1 MKLHRFDLSRE
12 SSIQLVATALSTM
25 GIDIAMF
32 HFLYRQADALAFAHI
47 TSFLSASAIGYLS
60 ILLWPLHATA
70 DKSRLDHFKSGHLL
84 TFVVIALLVVFLR
97 GGLLASLMQIV
108 ALPAAAAII
117 LCAILSSVLF
127 YLAYLCFIYSQRTDS
142 LPAEIRWDYFFLAV
156 VSYAALLRLFYLGV
170 PDLIFEEAYYW
181 NYAQH
186 LDIGYLDHPL
196 MVAWIIKLFISL
208 MGNIEFAVRS
218 GAFLCW
224 FVTAYFAYKLTHEV
238 FNKASAN
245 RALMIVTVL
254 PPYFSFGWFMS
265 PDAPLTACWAMA
277 IYYIHQA
284 LVRENKMA
292 WWGVGIALG
301 LGMISKYTIVLLG
314 AAIVL
319 FVLADR
325 NSRKWLSRPQPYIAI
340 VVACTLFSPVII
352 WNMQHEWA
360 SIMFQS
366 EGRLASKYAFSL
378 PRFISNV
385 IIFLTPTGVLSVIA
399 ILLFRKTILSGS
411 ILSSTKVSNDKLVGT
426 LDRSYLLLV
435 WLTLFP
441 VAVFASLSLFRASK
455 LNWTGPCWLGLIP
468 FIALL
473 VTQKPDLGVPKLL
486 AWCQRAWPATIVI
499 LLLFYGAALHYL
511 GLGLPKVPYPQ
522 NVQLMGWQAFGRDI
536 QVIVTQ
542 LERETGE
549 EILVVGMDRN
559 QIASG
564 LAFYRTKYTDS
575 LIANTGQNPAM
586 QTASGH
592 LFGENSLMYEMWFPV
607 KKQTNKAMLLVSSDK
622 KDLTGDEVLSRVQSA
637 GEIKD
642 IKTWKNGKQTGQY
655 YYRLVKG
662 YQGKPVASKPV
673 ASTPL
678 D

>member
-1 MKLHRFDLSRE
+1 MKLIKLDLSFV
-12 SSIQLVATALSTM
+12 SSIQLFAAGLLTT

-32 HFLYRQADALAFAHI
+32 HFLYRQADSLAFAHI
-47 TSFLSASAIGYLS
+47 VSFLTASAISYLS
-60 ILLWPLHATA
+60 ISLWPLHSTA
-70 DKSRLDHFKSGHLL
+70 DKTKLNHFKLSHLL
-84 TFVVIALLVVFLR
+84 TLVVITLLVMFLR
-97 GGLLASLMQIV
+97 GGLLASLVQIMMF
-108 ALPAAAAII
+108 PAATAIFI
-117 LCAILSSVLF
+117 CAFLSSILF
-127 YLAYLCFIYSQRTDS
+127 YVAYLYFIYSQRTDS
-142 LPAEIRWDYFFLAV
+142 LPAEIRWDYFFLAIV
-156 VSYAALLRLFYLGV
+156 IYTVLLRLFYLGV

-181 NYAQH
+181 NYAKH

-208 MGNIEFAVRS
+208 MGNIEFAVRF

-224 FVTAYFAYKLTHEV
+224 FVTAYFSYKLTREV
-238 FNKASAN
+238 LNKASAN
-245 RALMIVTVL
+245 WALMIVTVL
-254 PPYFSFGWFMS
+254 PAYFSFGWFMS

-284 LVRENKMA
+284 LIRENKMA
-292 WWGVGIALG
+292 WLGVGIAIG

-319 FVLADR
+319 FVFTDR
-325 NSRKWLSRPQPYIAI
+325 NSRKWLSRPEPYIA
-340 VVACTLFSPVII
+340 VAIACILFSPVII

-360 SIMFQS
+360 SFTFQS
-366 EGRLASKYAFSL
+366 QGRLTSNYSFSL

-385 IIFLTPTGVLSVIA
+385 IIFLTPTGLLSVIA
-399 ILLFRKTILSGS
+399 IILFRKTILSG
-411 ILSSTKVSNDKLVGT
+411 TKVSNDKPVGT

-441 VAVFASLSLFRASK
+441 VTVFATLSLFRASK

-468 FIALL
+468 FMALL
-473 VTQKPDLGVPKLL
+473 ITQKPDLGTPKLL
-486 AWCQRAWPATIVI
+486 AWCQRAWPATMVI
-499 LLLFYGAALHYL
+499 LLLIYGAAFHYL
-511 GLGLPKVPYPQ
+511 GLGFPKVSYPQ
-522 NVQLMGWQAFGRDI
+522 NFQLMGWQGFGRDI
-536 QVIVTQ
+536 EVLVTQ

-564 LAFYRTKYTDS
+564 LAFYRAKYLNSSNEKASHD
-575 LIANTGQNPAM
+575 PAM

-592 LFGENSLMYEMWFPV
+592 LFGGNGLMYELWFPIE
-607 KKQTNKAMLLVSSDK
+607 KQNNKTMLLVSEDIDDLTSDK
-622 KDLTGDEVLSRVQSA
+622 VLSRVKA
-637 GEIKD
+637 VGDIKD

-662 YQGKPVASKPV
+662 YQSKPAVSNPVATAPI
-673 ASTPL
+673 